1 MQPPPPPKPR
11 RPARRLRDAIVTI
24 AIIVVAAVVL
34 WPGWRMA
41 RESARRG
48 SCLSNVRHL
57 GLGIMQYSEDYGG
70 SYPWRVAA
78 TDPADAWRDL
88 GLLFPDYYVSE
99 SKPFFCPSSRDR
111 RSQVERA
118 FFRQVRDARQQG
130 RAELF
135 QLPSAG
141 SRVVI
146 SYSYS
151 YNAMGVGPEGAAI
164 APRPWGRDRSS
175 SARLLADK
183 KAGVAMTPESNHWWG
198 GGGGRNV
205 LGLDGFVKWKADTK
219 ALDPD
224 EESKT
229 IGAPDALDYRAWWSD
244 PPYYGE

>member
-48 SCLSNVRHL
+48 SCLSNVRQL

-99 SKPFFCPSSRDR
+99 SKSFFCPSSRDR
-111 RSQVERA
+111 RSRLESA
-118 FFRQVRDARQQG
+118 FFREMQDLRQQG
-130 RAELF
+130 GEEVRPF
-135 QLPSAG
+135 PSND
-141 SRVVI
+141 SRLVI

-151 YNAMGVGPEGAAI
+151 HNTTSASADESAPN
-164 APRPWGRDRSS
+164 PRPWTEKSPS
-175 SARLLADK
+175 TLRLLADK
-183 KAGVAMTPESNHWWG
+183 KAGIAMTPQSNHWYG
-198 GGGGRNV
+198 GYGGRNV
-205 LGLDGFVKWKADTK
+205 LYGNGHAGWKMGNR

-224 EESKT
+224 EESRE
-229 IGAPDALDYRAWWSD
+229 IGAPNAPDYRAWWSD